1 MFTVYNHPVY
11 GVLLPQPEQT
21 KTFCILQRLW
31 QTFLSPLLSNWN
43 LATSSGKSM
52 LLLQSSQGDFSMT
65 ILQTSAWQMV
75 NCNLF
80 LVAQRL
86 KHLPTMWET
95 WVRSLGREDPLE
107 KEMTTHSSILAWR
120 IAWTEEPSRLLHR
133 VTKIRTWQRLHFH
146 FSLSWFMKSI
156 YWVGNKKTFKINR
169 KISAC
174 IACR

>member
-1 MFTVYNHPVY
+1 
-11 GVLLPQPEQT
+11 
-21 KTFCILQRLW
+21 
-31 QTFLSPLLSNWN
+31 
-43 LATSSGKSM
+43 M

-80 LVAQRL
+80 RVAQRL

-133 VTKIRTWQRLHFH
+133 VTKIRT
-146 FSLSWFMKSI
+146 
-156 YWVGNKKTFKINR
+156 
-169 KISAC
+169 
-174 IACR
+174 